1 MDNPITFIPLHRLF
15 FVFVPVLIVIIIL
28 NHWSLDWKKPLH
40 ATFRMLIQLTLVGY
54 VLRHIFYSEATSL
67 LLIILIL
74 MVFVSTY
81 IALGVVKKDRAN
93 LFWITILAI
102 AIGGGV
108 NLLIVTKFILVL
120 DPWYQPRY
128 LIPLAGMIFS
138 SAMNGVSLAV
148 ERLYAELGRNVTYQD
163 AKGLAMKAALLPIT
177 NSLLAVGL
185 VSLPGMMTGQIL
197 SGISPLIAV
206 RYQIVVMCMIF
217 SSVGLSSYLFLVL
230 NNKYKS
236 ARSFL

>member
-54 VLRHIFYSEATSL
+54 VLRYIFYSEAPSL

-236 ARSFL
+236 ARSYL

>member
-1 MDNPITFIPLHRLF
+1 M
-15 FVFVPVLIVIIIL
+15 PVLIVIIIL

-54 VLRHIFYSEATSL
+54 VLSHIFYSEAPSL
-67 LLIILIL
+67 ILIILIL
-74 MVFVSTY
+74 MVFFSTY
-81 IALGVVKKDRAN
+81 IALGVVEKDRAD

-108 NLLIVTKFILVL
+108 NLLAVTKFILVL

-148 ERLYAELGRNVTYQD
+148 ERLYAELGRNVTYRD

-236 ARSFL
+236 ARSCL

>member
-1 MDNPITFIPLHRLF
+1 M
-15 FVFVPVLIVIIIL
+15 PVLIVIIIL

-54 VLRHIFYSEATSL
+54 VLRYIFYSEAPSL

-236 ARSFL
+236 AKSYL

>member
-1 MDNPITFIPLHRLF
+1 
-15 FVFVPVLIVIIIL
+15 
-28 NHWSLDWKKPLH
+28 
-40 ATFRMLIQLTLVGY
+40 MLIQLTLVGY
-54 VLRHIFYSEATSL
+54 VLRYIFYSEAPSL

-81 IALGVVKKDRAN
+81 IALGVVKKNRAN

-217 SSVGLSSYLFLVL
+217 GSVGLSSYLFLVL

-236 ARSFL
+236 ARSYL

>member
-1 MDNPITFIPLHRLF
+1 M
-15 FVFVPVLIVIIIL
+15 PVLIVIIIL

-54 VLRHIFYSEATSL
+54 VLRYIFYSEAPSL

-236 ARSFL
+236 ARSYL

>member
-1 MDNPITFIPLHRLF
+1 
-15 FVFVPVLIVIIIL
+15 VPVLIVIIIL

-148 ERLYAELGRNVTYQD
+148 ERLYAELGRNVIYRD

-236 ARSFL
+236 ARSYL

>member
-1 MDNPITFIPLHRLF
+1 MDNPITFIPFHRLL

-230 NNKYKS
+230 NNEDKS
-236 ARSFL
+236 ARSYL

>member
-1 MDNPITFIPLHRLF
+1 
-15 FVFVPVLIVIIIL
+15 
-28 NHWSLDWKKPLH
+28 
-40 ATFRMLIQLTLVGY
+40 
-54 VLRHIFYSEATSL
+54 
-67 LLIILIL
+67 
-74 MVFVSTY
+74 MVFVSTF
-81 IALGVVKKDRAN
+81 IALGVVEKDRAN

-148 ERLYAELGRNVTYQD
+148 ERLYAELGRNVTYRD
-163 AKGLAMKAALLPIT
+163 ARGLAMKAALLPII

-230 NNKYKS
+230 NSKDKS
-236 ARSFL
+236 SRTYL

>member
-1 MDNPITFIPLHRLF
+1 M
-15 FVFVPVLIVIIIL
+15 PVLIVIIIL

>member
-1 MDNPITFIPLHRLF
+1 M
-15 FVFVPVLIVIIIL
+15 PVLIVIIIL

-236 ARSFL
+236 ARSCL

>member
-1 MDNPITFIPLHRLF
+1 M
-15 FVFVPVLIVIIIL
+15 VFVPVLIVMIIL
-28 NHWSLDWKKPLH
+28 NHWSLDWKKPLL

-54 VLRHIFYSEATSL
+54 VLRHIFYSEAPSL
-67 LLIILIL
+67 ILIILII

-81 IALGVVKKDRAN
+81 IALGVVEKDRAN

-102 AIGGGV
+102 AVGGGV

-148 ERLYAELGRNVTYQD
+148 ERLYAELGRNVTYRD
-163 AKGLAMKAALLPIT
+163 AKGPAIKAALLPIT

-217 SSVGLSSYLFLVL
+217 SSVGLSSCLFLVL
-230 NNKYKS
+230 NNKDKS
-236 ARSFL
+236 ARSYL

>member
-1 MDNPITFIPLHRLF
+1 M
-15 FVFVPVLIVIIIL
+15 PVLIVIIIL

-230 NNKYKS
+230 NNEDKS
-236 ARSFL
+236 ARSYL

>member
-1 MDNPITFIPLHRLF
+1 M
-15 FVFVPVLIVIIIL
+15 PVLIVIIIL

-102 AIGGGV
+102 AIGGCV

>member
-1 MDNPITFIPLHRLF
+1 MP
-15 FVFVPVLIVIIIL
+15 VFVVIIIL

-54 VLRHIFYSEATSL
+54 VLRHIFYSEAPSL

-81 IALGVVKKDRAN
+81 IARVVKKDRAS

-108 NLLIVTKFILVL
+108 NLLIITKFILVL

-148 ERLYAELGRNVTYQD
+148 ERLYAELGRNVTYQN

-185 VSLPGMMTGQIL
+185 VSLPGMMTGQI
-197 SGISPLIAV
+197 PLE
-206 RYQIVVMCMIF
+206 F
-217 SSVGLSSYLFLVL
+217 HH
-230 NNKYKS
+230 
-236 ARSFL
+236 

>member
-1 MDNPITFIPLHRLF
+1 M
-15 FVFVPVLIVIIIL
+15 PVLIVIIIL

-236 ARSFL
+236 ARSYL

>member
-236 ARSFL
+236 ARSYL

>member
-1 MDNPITFIPLHRLF
+1 M
-15 FVFVPVLIVIIIL
+15 PVLIVIIIL

-54 VLRHIFYSEATSL
+54 VLRYIFYSEAPSL

>member
-1 MDNPITFIPLHRLF
+1 
-15 FVFVPVLIVIIIL
+15 VPVLIVIIIL

-236 ARSFL
+236 ARSYL

>member
-1 MDNPITFIPLHRLF
+1 M
-15 FVFVPVLIVIIIL
+15 PVLIVIIIL

-230 NNKYKS
+230 NNKDKS
-236 ARSFL
+236 ARSYL

>member
-1 MDNPITFIPLHRLF
+1 
-15 FVFVPVLIVIIIL
+15 
-28 NHWSLDWKKPLH
+28 
-40 ATFRMLIQLTLVGY
+40 
-54 VLRHIFYSEATSL
+54 
-67 LLIILIL
+67 

-81 IALGVVKKDRAN
+81 IALGVVEKDRAD

-108 NLLIVTKFILVL
+108 NLLAVTKFILVL

-148 ERLYAELGRNVTYQD
+148 ERLYAELGRNVTYRD

-236 ARSFL
+236 ARSYL

>member
-1 MDNPITFIPLHRLF
+1 M
-15 FVFVPVLIVIIIL
+15 PVLIVIIIL

-54 VLRHIFYSEATSL
+54 LLRHIFYSEATSL

-148 ERLYAELGRNVTYQD
+148 ERLYAELGRNVTCQD

-236 ARSFL
+236 ARSYL

>member
-1 MDNPITFIPLHRLF
+1 M
-15 FVFVPVLIVIIIL
+15 PVLIVIIIL

-67 LLIILIL
+67 LLVILIL

-128 LIPLAGMIFS
+128 VIPLAGMIFS

>member
-1 MDNPITFIPLHRLF
+1 M
-15 FVFVPVLIVIIIL
+15 PVLIVIIIL

-54 VLRHIFYSEATSL
+54 VLRYIFYSEAPSL

-148 ERLYAELGRNVTYQD
+148 ERLYAELGRNVTYRD

-236 ARSFL
+236 ARSYL

>member
-1 MDNPITFIPLHRLF
+1 M
-15 FVFVPVLIVIIIL
+15 PVLIVIIIL

-54 VLRHIFYSEATSL
+54 VLRYIFYSEAPSL

-148 ERLYAELGRNVTYQD
+148 ERLYAELGRNVTHQD

-236 ARSFL
+236 ARSCL

>member
-1 MDNPITFIPLHRLF
+1 M
-15 FVFVPVLIVIIIL
+15 PVLIVIIIL
-28 NHWSLDWKKPLH
+28 NKWSLDWKKPLH

-54 VLRHIFYSEATSL
+54 VLRYIFYSEAPSL

-148 ERLYAELGRNVTYQD
+148 ERLYTELGRNVTYQD

-236 ARSFL
+236 ARSYL

>member
-1 MDNPITFIPLHRLF
+1 M
-15 FVFVPVLIVIIIL
+15 PVLIVIIIL

-54 VLRHIFYSEATSL
+54 VLRYIFYSEAPSL

-102 AIGGGV
+102 AIGGCV

>member
-1 MDNPITFIPLHRLF
+1 M
-15 FVFVPVLIVIIIL
+15 PVLIVIIIL

-67 LLIILIL
+67 LLVILIL

-236 ARSFL
+236 ARSYL